1 MAPRFLWVSAFQ
13 IFVAGC
19 FGVEKYGT
27 ADFYDHEI
35 HSDREIKVIMPANA
49 PYISEQ
55 FRSDEDKVHQGIDI
69 WGKRGTPILAS
80 APGRVTKSYSE
91 PIYGN
96 RVVINHGRSPEG
108 DDLHTVHKHLDKRMV
123 NVGDVVQRG
132 QQIGTM
138 GDTGALG
145 VLVHLHFETMRLSK
159 TKGEIY
165 YDPHLV
171 WMDGIGRVTCFDKN
185 KRYPD
190 TPFRT
195 TYPVV
200 CK

>member
-1 MAPRFLWVSAFQ
+1 MDNKDKLT
-13 IFVAGC
+13 I
-19 FGVEKYGT
+19 T
-27 ADFYDHEI
+27 
-35 HSDREIKVIMPANA
+35 MPPNA

-69 WGKRGTPILAS
+69 WGRRGTPVLAS
-80 APGRVTKSYSE
+80 APGRVIKSYSE
-91 PIYGN
+91 PVYGN
-96 RVVINHGRSPEG
+96 RIVINHGRSPNG
-108 DDLHTVHKHLDKRMV
+108 DELRTVHKHLDKRLV
-123 NVGDVVQRG
+123 KVGDIVQRG

-159 TKGEIY
+159 TKGEVY

-171 WMDGIGRVTCFDKN
+171 WMDGVGRVTCFDKS